1 MKAVIL
7 RFFQLFNSSENYL
20 KGVLKALWHYPIFS
34 FHGILRPQSSVTLG
48 LAVCRHLH
56 LIVWVG
62 ILANRSTLNSETATT
77 MAS

>member
-7 RFFQLFNSSENYL
+7 RFFRVVNSSNNL
-20 KGVLKALWHYPIFS
+20 MNGLFKSFWHYPIFS
-34 FHGILRPQSSVTLG
+34 FHGILRPQSSVTSG
-48 LAVCRHLH
+48 LAVCRHLR